1 MVRQK
6 IFGGA
11 EQQASKL
18 FFTRLME
25 LIFVGS
31 KLLLQLKKKKK
42 KTWVALQKFSWDLIR
57 LAGWKQLKVSQVIT
71 GKTVDNYESASFRT
85 WKCNYWINWKAISWD
100 IIFCQVLKL

>member
-31 KLLLQLKKKKK
+31 KLLLKIKKKK

-71 GKTVDNYESASFRT
+71 GKTVDNFESASFRT

>member
-42 KTWVALQKFSWDLIR
+42 KR
-57 LAGWKQLKVSQVIT
+57 L
-71 GKTVDNYESASFRT
+71 E
-85 WKCNYWINWKAISWD
+85 
-100 IIFCQVLKL
+100 

>member
-1 MVRQK
+1 MVKQK

-31 KLLLQLKKKKK
+31 KLLLQLKKK
-42 KTWVALQKFSWDLIR
+42 DL
-57 LAGWKQLKVSQVIT
+57 S
-71 GKTVDNYESASFRT
+71 SFAKIFMRS
-85 WKCNYWINWKAISWD
+85 YSISW
-100 IIFCQVLKL
+100 LKAT

>member
-31 KLLLQLKKKKK
+31 KLLLQLKKKK
-42 KTWVALQKFSWDLIR
+42 DL
-57 LAGWKQLKVSQVIT
+57 S
-71 GKTVDNYESASFRT
+71 SFAKIFMRS
-85 WKCNYWINWKAISWD
+85 YSISW
-100 IIFCQVLKL
+100 LKAT

>member
-1 MVRQK
+1 MDRDKNFPLCSTVQDKIMVRQK

-42 KTWVALQKFSWDLIR
+42 R
-57 LAGWKQLKVSQVIT
+57 L
-71 GKTVDNYESASFRT
+71 E
-85 WKCNYWINWKAISWD
+85 
-100 IIFCQVLKL
+100 